1 MRQER
6 GFTLIELMIV
16 MAIIAVLAAIAYP
29 NYQQFLLKS
38 GRSDGH
44 AKLTQI
50 MQAQERFYSQNQ
62 SYTENLGATAAG
74 NPGLAFPGVAED
86 GPVISDEQ
94 RYSIAAEVC
103 AVGTPLTRCVRLVAT
118 TAGPQ
123 AADFQCGNLSLDSR
137 GVKGESGTGTVQT
150 CW

>member
-1 MRQER
+1 MQQQR

-16 MAIIAVLAAIAYP
+16 ITIIGILAAIAYP
-29 NYQQFLLKS
+29 SYQDFLLKS

-44 AKLTQI
+44 SKLTQV

-62 SYTENLGATAAG
+62 RYTNNLGAATAA

-86 GPVISDEQ
+86 DPVISDEQ

-118 TAGPQ
+118 AVGPQ
-123 AADFQCGNLSLDSR
+123 VADAQCGNLSLDSR
-137 GVKGESGTGTVQT
+137 GVKGATGSGTVQT

>member
-1 MRQER
+1 MREQR

-16 MAIIAVLAAIAYP
+16 MTIIAVLAAIAYP
-29 NYQQFLLKS
+29 NYQEFLLKS

-62 SYTENLGATAAG
+62 SYTSNLGATAAG
-74 NPGLAFPGVAED
+74 NPGLAFPGTAED
-86 GPVISDEQ
+86 APVISDEQ

-118 TAGPQ
+118 TVGPQ
-123 AADFQCGNLSLDSR
+123 VADTQCGNLSLNSR
-137 GVKGESGTGTVQT
+137 GVKGVSGTGTVQT

>member
-1 MRQER
+1 MRQQH

-16 MAIIAVLAAIAYP
+16 VAIIAVLAAIAYP
-29 NYQQFLLKS
+29 NFQEYLLKS

-44 AKLTQI
+44 AKLTQV

-62 SYTENLGATAAG
+62 RYTGNLGATAAG
-74 NPGLAFPGVAED
+74 NPGLAFPGTATD
-86 GPVISDEQ
+86 APVISDEQ

-103 AVGTPLTRCVRLVAT
+103 AAGTPLTRCVRLVAT
-118 TAGPQ
+118 AVGPQ
-123 AADFQCGNLSLDSR
+123 AADAQCGNLSLNSQ
-137 GVKGESGTGTVQT
+137 GIKGRSGTGTVQS

>member
-1 MRQER
+1 MRKQR

-16 MAIIAVLAAIAYP
+16 IAIIGILAAIAYP
-29 NYQQFLLKS
+29 NYQEYLLKS

-44 AKLTQI
+44 AKLTQV

-62 SYTENLGATAAG
+62 SYTDNLGANGAG

-86 GPVISDEQ
+86 DPVISDEQ
-94 RYSIAAEVC
+94 RYSIAAQVC
-103 AVGTPLTRCVRLVAT
+103 AAGTPLTRCVRLVAT
-118 TAGPQ
+118 AVGPQ
-123 AADFQCGNLSLDSR
+123 AADTQCGNLSLDSR

>member
-1 MRQER
+1 MRKQY

-16 MAIIAVLAAIAYP
+16 IVIIGILAAIAYP
-29 NYQQFLLKS
+29 NYQEYLLKS

-44 AKLTQI
+44 AKL
-50 MQAQERFYSQNQ
+50 MQVMQTQERFYSQNQ
-62 SYTENLGATAAG
+62 SYTDNLGATAAG
-74 NPGLAFPGVAED
+74 NPGLAFPGTAED
-86 GPVISDEQ
+86 APVISDEQ

-118 TAGPQ
+118 AVGPQ
-123 AADFQCGNLSLDSR
+123 VADAQCGNLSLDSR
-137 GVKGESGTGTVQT
+137 GVKGESGTGTVQA

>member
-1 MRQER
+1 MRYQR
-6 GFTLIELMIV
+6 GFTLIELMIAV
-16 MAIIAVLAAIAYP
+16 AIIGLLAAIAYP
-29 NYQQFLLKS
+29 NYQQYMLKS

-50 MQAQERFYSQNQ
+50 MQTQERFFSQNQ
-62 SYTENLGATAAG
+62 SYTDNLGATAAG

-86 GPVISDEQ
+86 GPVISDEL

-118 TAGPQ
+118 ATGPQ
-123 AADFQCGNLSLDSR
+123 TADDQCGNLSLDSR